1 MVQEDDLDR
10 RAWLRAQKSYGPAWD
25 AAIEFG
31 LDVTLIDDALG
42 RTMAERFAES
52 VRLTAFAA
60 RLDAARERLYG
71 PGK

>member
-1 MVQEDDLDR
+1 MVKEDDLDR
-10 RAWLRAQKSYGPAWD
+10 RAWLRAQKSHGPAWD
-25 AAIEFG
+25 AAVEFG
-31 LDVTLIDDALG
+31 LDVTLIEDALV
-42 RTMAERFAES
+42 RTMAERFTES